1 MSDQG
6 GFTSGDPLGGS
17 SSREQR
23 VGTDAFGRP
32 IEPPPR
38 APARDPAP
46 APLPDGYGGGPVPPG
61 VLAPTTPS
69 PDPFGEPRS
78 PFVLASWGSRA
89 IAAIVDGLL
98 IAVIAV
104 VLFAIVTGVGINSD
118 GNDGFAALVI
128 SFLIALLVFTLAA
141 LLYQPLMLW
150 KTDGQTVG
158 KKLTG
163 IRVVKVD
170 RTPMD
175 LGTAVLREIVL
186 KSIAVGTVSS
196 FTFGLAYLADWFWPF
211 FDDQNRALHDF
222 LVDTRVVEA

>member
-6 GFTSGDPLGGS
+6 GFTSGDPLGES
-17 SSREQR
+17 APREQR

-38 APARDPAP
+38 APLPTRPATTGP
-46 APLPDGYGGGPVPPG
+46 GAYGGGPVPPG
-61 VLAPTTPS
+61 ALAPTTPA
-69 PDPFGEPRS
+69 PDPFGAPRS
-78 PFVLASWGSRA
+78 PFVLASWGKRA
-89 IAAIVDGLL
+89 VAAIVDGLL
-98 IAVIAV
+98 IAVIAF

-118 GNDGFAALVI
+118 GSDGFAALII

-158 KKLTG
+158 KKMTG
-163 IRVVKVD
+163 IRVVKAD

-186 KSIAVGTVSS
+186 KSIAVGIVSS

-222 LVDTRVVEA
+222 LVDTRVVDA